1 MRFNSTLLNKSAVL
15 LLAVTLFC
23 SFGIFKKKKV
33 VTPITKDTLQPDK
46 VLFDRAVKDIEH
58 GRYEVARLT
67 LNTLINTYDSS
78 EYLAKAKLAIADSW
92 YREGGAH
99 GLAQAEAEYK
109 DFILFYPQMEEAAES
124 QWKVCDIHFK
134 QMEKVDRDSAQAQR
148 TEDECRAL
156 VNQFPNSKYLPQAN
170 QMLRDAQEV
179 IAQKEFLTGAFY
191 HTKGSYPAAANR
203 LSFIVDQYP
212 LFSSSDEA
220 LWQAADSYMKMGDR
234 FENQAAEE
242 YTKIVRDYPLS
253 KHAEAAKGKLEDMK
267 RPVPAADPKA
277 VARMQFELDNRKK
290 PSTMSRALDLVRRN
304 PDVHMAAKEG
314 TPAMVAMRP
323 PTPVSVPQL
332 PGTSITPG
340 GGTVTGGGTGSDVTA
355 TVSEN
360 SSTLDKGQDA
370 RQSLNGAAA
379 TPAAGAV
386 NGTATPGTEGG
397 AAKPADAPAKP
408 DLSNQPL
415 PTNHV
420 APKKTKK
427 QLKMEE
433 EYRKK
438 QVAAM
443 QKAQAKAEADAKK
456 DPTKQDPAK
465 QDPTKPQDPPKQP
478 NQ

>member
-33 VTPITKDTLQPDK
+33 VNPITKDTLQPDK
-46 VLFDRAVKDIEH
+46 VLFDRAAKDIEH

-92 YREGGAH
+92 FREGGAH

-156 VNQFPNSKYLPQAN
+156 VTQFPNSKYLPQAN

-179 IAQKEFLTGAFY
+179 LAQKEFLTGAFY

-203 LSFIVDQYP
+203 LGFVVQQYP
-212 LFSSSDEA
+212 LFSASDEA

-234 FENQAAEE
+234 FENEAADN

-253 KHAEAAKGKLEDMK
+253 KHADAAREKLEAMK

-277 VARMQFELDNRKK
+277 VAHMKFELENRKN
-290 PSTMSRALDLVRRN
+290 PSQMTKALDLIRRN

-314 TPAMVAMRP
+314 APAMTAMRP

-332 PGTSITPG
+332 PGTTTSPT
-340 GGTVTGGGTGSDVTA
+340 GTVTGTGTTGSDVTA

-370 RQSLNGAAA
+370 RIGGTGAAPAAGTAPGAAA
-379 TPAAGAV
+379 APA
-386 NGTATPGTEGG
+386 GTEAKPGETT
-397 AAKPADAPAKP
+397 AKPATQDAPN
-408 DLSNQPL
+408 LPL
-415 PTNHV
+415 PSNHV

-427 QLKMEE
+427 QLKAEE

-443 QKAQAKAEADAKK
+443 QKAQAEAEAKKAADDAAAKK
-456 DPTKQDPAK
+456 Q
-465 QDPTKPQDPPKQP
+465 QP